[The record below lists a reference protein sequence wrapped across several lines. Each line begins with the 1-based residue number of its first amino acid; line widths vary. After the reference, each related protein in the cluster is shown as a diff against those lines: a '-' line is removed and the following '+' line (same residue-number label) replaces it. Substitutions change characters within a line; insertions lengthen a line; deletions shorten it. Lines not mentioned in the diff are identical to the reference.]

1 MKRAALL
8 LSLLLLAFGRLDAQ
22 DAVILTTIGGEES
35 RGAELGS
42 VRNVLVLPQHIVILE
57 RDAPFLRVFDFD
69 GAQVQVI
76 GRKGAGPGEFNA
88 PTGIA
93 WDSAGQRLLVVDPSN
108 ARVSSYPVADSLGA
122 PTLLALEEIGVRKLC
137 SVGERLYGIN
147 RHSEHLVQE
156 LVIRDGRV
164 AGVRS
169 FGIRRTAHPLG
180 KHRFVS
186 TRVNDGPFFCDQ
198 ASGMMYIGSA
208 MLGELQ
214 VIEIGTL
221 TQQSLPIPKFSG
233 IDLSI
238 EDGGS
243 TLRQSV
249 PEAGMELLESIVN
262 GPDGL
267 LLVLGKWRRQ
277 PGARPAPVGYDAIA
291 FKDGVLGSR
300 VPHDAM
306 PVGYTT
312 RGIVCVAANPYPTIT
327 VVRGTRCH

>member
-1 MKRAALL
+1 MKKPALL

-42 VRNVLVLPQHIVILE
+42 IRNVLVLPQHIVVLE

-69 GAQVQVI
+69 GTQVQVI

-108 ARVSSYPVADSLGA
+108 ARVSTYPVADSLGA
-122 PTLLALEEIGVRKLC
+122 PTLLALEEIGVRKMC
-137 SVGERLYGIN
+137 SVGGTLYGIN
-147 RHSEHLVQE
+147 RQSEHLVQA

-180 KHRFVS
+180 KHRLVS
-186 TRVNDGPFFCDQ
+186 TRVNDGPFLCDE
-198 ASGMMYIGSA
+198 ASGTMYIGSA

-214 VIEIGTL
+214 VIDIGTL
-221 TQQSLPIPKFSG
+221 AQRSLPIPGFSG

-249 PEAGMELLESIVN
+249 PEAGMELFENIVN
-262 GPDGL
+262 GPDGI
-267 LLVLGKWRRQ
+267 LLVLGKWSRQ
-277 PGARPAPVGYDAIA
+277 PGARPAPVGYEAIPLT
-291 FKDGVLGSR
+291 DGALGIRAS
-300 VPHDAM
+300 HDAM
-306 PVGYTT
+306 PVGYTP

-327 VVRGTRCH
+327 IVEGKRCH